1 MCIYDKVYDGTDTL
15 TLPPFEIF
23 GFATVPDARPQKFG
37 AACGVHLCASLV
49 FVLWLKKVTILF
61 SKRVRGSENSVN
73 SKTHNFVYGGPAVNE
88 VKKLQ

>member
-37 AACGVHLCASLV
+37 AACGVHLCMRQSGVCIVAEKGDNIV
-49 FVLWLKKVTILF
+49 FQ
-61 SKRVRGSENSVN
+61 
-73 SKTHNFVYGGPAVNE
+73 GGKGVPKIV
-88 VKKLQ
+88 